1 MSWHLKTIKAKWL
14 NKKVGDE
21 VEVNGIFFRIAHV
34 YRNGSMKLEALD
46 GRETVREF
54 SADDFNYA
62 KRERKL
68 KRMGLWT
75 KKQ

>member
-1 MSWHLKTIKAKWL
+1 MSWHFKLQAKCL
-14 NKKVGDE
+14 NKKLGDE
-21 VEVNGIFFRIAHV
+21 VEINGIFFKIVHV

-54 SADDFNYA
+54 PSDDFNYA

-75 KKQ
+75 KKR